1 VQSSYTS
8 GLQILPTVSHP
19 HPPTSAFSRDPSLTR
34 LNTSGLNVRDSLST
48 QVSGISSSVYPP
60 STPTVSG
67 PESPL
72 SPHSMVEQIETHDA
86 SCDVGEIQEYYG
98 DDVSYRLQLLM
109 KNSYFLPPAHSKP
122 SPADLAPPSL
132 NAHLP
137 SKKLARAITPTFLD
151 LFWGKSK
158 SKSSAQ
164 TSAGDSP
171 PPALRTAADSIA
183 PSYTLQPRFSSAVPR
198 IPTRPDIRTGRVVVV
213 REKMHD
219 LSIAAKQAET
229 DMKSRGVW
237 RDQLSPSSPNMIDVI
252 DPTDSVDVPL
262 PSSTYPFAVQASALH
277 GLGVHESVGA
287 ALLADRLPPPQSPGR
302 SSSNDGEDWRKAL
315 LHQAVHHSFDGTS
328 QDFSPIRASS
338 PLTSPRASTPA
349 SSPPIGKPILDQ
361 HMLDKAAFSE
371 DSSPPLNKKSSNYS
385 LNSSARR
392 DRSGILVPSGVFRQ
406 SFLPMRAVTPVSPL
420 NPLTP
425 PPRKFLINPLHTLS
439 QTELSRSDSQT
450 PTKVS
455 ETRHSL
461 RKAISSPVLSETY
474 EERRHAVLTPPP
486 LPTPIRSS
494 FGDIAGSPSFDGM
507 SQLTLDS
514 HFSDDMAFEDRRA
527 RASLAL
533 SAINGRASISEY
545 SQPSASRSSQDL
557 LTHSP
562 GLSHHPA
569 GRPSIEQGTS
579 PGDGHVLRYSA
590 MSPPPRISSSLAHVA
605 LLPPPRN
612 SSLRHP
618 GLRNPGNTHITEPLT
633 DDTTLLI
640 VAPDPVSPVVPSF
653 PPLSERRG
661 NSAIR
666 FLSLDVPPT
675 NIPVAIH
682 SAPGPSSPTSFF
694 DSLQSQPNAMDDLD
708 SSDSDDSD
716 DETYRHSRGPVHP
729 YADPLTR
736 NMSPPSS
743 CPRPSITRLGNHST
757 PHVDKTA
764 RAAPLELPNRRQP
777 ISNTAVHAPFFAERL
792 GRSDQGHGPPVSTLD
807 FYRFAQQHRPAMA
820 HRAGIRRST
829 VGSAAAWSKNSK
841 AEESSRKLDGML
853 IQHMEAEKD
862 RMRRIASTV
871 RLNRP
876 VDSRV

>member
-1 VQSSYTS
+1 M
-8 GLQILPTVSHP
+8 SHP
-19 HPPTSAFSRDPSLTR
+19 HPPPSAFSRNPSLTR
-34 LNTSGLNVRDSLST
+34 LNTSGLNARDSLST

-60 STPTVSG
+60 STLTASR

-72 SPHSMVEQIETHDA
+72 SPRSMVEQTETYDA
-86 SCDVGEIQEYYG
+86 RYDAGEIQEYDG

-109 KNSYFLPPAHSKP
+109 KNNYFLPPAHSKP
-122 SPADLAPPSL
+122 SPAELAPASP
-132 NAHLP
+132 NVHPP

-151 LFWGKSK
+151 LFRGKSK

-164 TSAGDSP
+164 TPAGDSP

-183 PSYTLQPRFSSAVPR
+183 PSYTFQPRFSSPAPR

-219 LSIAAKQAET
+219 LSVAAKQAET

-237 RDQLSPSSPNMIDVI
+237 REQLSPSSPNMIDVI

-287 ALLADRLPPPQSPGR
+287 ALLADRLPPPRSPGR
-302 SSSNDGEDWRKAL
+302 SSSNDEEDWRKAL
-315 LHQAVHHSFDGTS
+315 LHQAVHHSLDGTS
-328 QDFSPIRASS
+328 QDFSPIRRSPT
-338 PLTSPRASTPA
+338 PLTSPRPGSATTPA
-349 SSPPIGKPILDQ
+349 SSPPIGKPILAQ
-361 HMLDKAAFSE
+361 HMLDKAAFSD
-371 DSSPPLNKKSSNYS
+371 DSPPPLNKKGSNYS
-385 LNSSARR
+385 LNSSTQR
-392 DRSGILVPSGVFRQ
+392 DRNGTLVPPGVFRQ

-461 RKAISSPVLSETY
+461 RKAMSSPVLSETY

-494 FGDIAGSPSFDGM
+494 FRDIAGSPSFDGL
-507 SQLTLDS
+507 SQHTSDS
-514 HFSDDMAFEDRRA
+514 HFSDDMACEDRRA
-527 RASLAL
+527 RASFAL
-533 SAINGRASISEY
+533 SAINGRASVSDY
-545 SQPSASRSSQDL
+545 SQPSASPSSYDL
-557 LTHSP
+557 LNHSLGSSRQP
-562 GLSHHPA
+562 SGQ
-569 GRPSIEQGTS
+569 PSIDQEAS
-579 PGDGHVLRYSA
+579 PGDGHVPRHSA
-590 MSPPPRISSSLAHVA
+590 VSPPPRISSSLANVA
-605 LLPPPRN
+605 LLPPPRK
-612 SSLRHP
+612 SSLHYP
-618 GLRNPGNTHITEPLT
+618 SQASGNTHITEPCT

-640 VAPDPVSPVVPSF
+640 VAPGPASPGFSSF

-661 NSAIR
+661 ISATR
-666 FLSLDVPPT
+666 DLSLDIPPT

-694 DSLQSQPNAMDDLD
+694 DTLQSQPNAMDDLD
-708 SSDSDDSD
+708 SSDSEDGD
-716 DETYRHSRGPVHP
+716 DETYRHPLGLVHP
-729 YADPLTR
+729 YADPLSP
-736 NMSPPSS
+736 NVSPPSGG
-743 CPRPSITRLGNHST
+743 PRPSMTRLGNHST
-757 PHVDKTA
+757 PHVDKTV
-764 RAAPLELPNRRQP
+764 RAASFELPSQRQP
-777 ISNTAVHAPFFAERL
+777 IGNTAVRTPFFSERL
-792 GRSDQGHGPPVSTLD
+792 GRSDQGHGLPVSTLD
-807 FYRFAQQHRPAMA
+807 FHRFVQQHRPGG
-820 HRAGIRRST
+820 RAGMRRST
-829 VGSAAAWSKNSK
+829 VGSAAPWGKNPK
-841 AEESSRKLDGML
+841 AEESSRKLDGIL

-876 VDSRV
+876 VDSRA